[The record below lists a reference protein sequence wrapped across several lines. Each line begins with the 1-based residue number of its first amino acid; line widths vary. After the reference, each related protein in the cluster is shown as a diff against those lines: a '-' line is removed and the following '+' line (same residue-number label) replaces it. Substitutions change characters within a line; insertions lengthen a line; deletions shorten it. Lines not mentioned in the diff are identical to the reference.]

1 MDNGSKKAK
10 LVVTL
15 KRHEQYF
22 ENMKKFNEISE
33 DNKARAAKENPVAV
47 TETKQ

>member
-15 KRHEQYF
+15 KKHDHYD

-33 DNKARAAKENPVAV
+33 ENKAKAEKENA
-47 TETKQ
+47 TETKE

>member
-15 KRHEQYF
+15 KKHDHYD

-33 DNKARAAKENPVAV
+33 ENKAKAEKENP
-47 TETKQ
+47 TETKEWG